1 MKLSYLLIAGYD
13 SMNQPLA
20 ALAAELVAR
29 GSSVTVVANNCADS
43 ANLAPF
49 ARCGIAPV
57 EVSRFRH
64 KQLDAVDVVVMAPV
78 RGYGLAGLLAEVRRR
93 QLLIVS
99 FANLF
104 SSVVMREY
112 PDLVLALGQAKA
124 DELAQAGLAYNL
136 VAVGNPQYDALVRAR
151 RPRGGSIQ
159 RVLVI
164 DQGSYPYGELG
175 KRQLAA
181 TLVALARFNPQL
193 RFDLKPRFYAQ
204 LAGRQTHQQT
214 ASVVDFLQQR
224 PANLQV
230 LQQPAQLEELIV
242 GYDAVVTTWST
253 AYLDAALLDV
263 PLIIVG
269 GLSSEDVF
277 DVRTQRVQAAY
288 GHLAATGC
296 VHSWQELQAGP
307 VPFAYVD
314 EAYLQR
320 EVYGYRTPCCGRV
333 IHAIELAWE
342 ACGRPQRRWMQPF
355 ALTYEQFVQQVA
367 TLPTEP
373 LAGAHGAARQ
383 AYRVQLNACV
393 QQWAYTNR
401 CLACPVDL
409 RPFASCFALELDD
422 ADPEGPE
429 QQASRA
435 LQQAEEQWQAALDGW
450 FSRPGT
456 RQQAR
461 TDAVLQD
468 FSFEWLYEKG
478 QAAAIEGYEGTVLA
492 TASRAYHLAR
502 VELDRG
508 NAKRACAHLQVYLLE
523 VCEGDAAQLRQ
534 RRRALQHLL
543 PLARQMGPVCFARF
557 ALRAGNVGRLLALA
571 KQAFGISSTPAL
583 VAYALRMRGRLLR

>member
-1 MKLSYLLIAGYD
+1 MKLSYLFIAGYD

-20 ALAAELVAR
+20 ALARELVAR
-29 GSSVTVVANNCADS
+29 GSSVTVVANNCADA

-49 ARCGIAPV
+49 SRCGIAPV
-57 EVSRFRH
+57 EVSRFDTAR
-64 KQLDAVDVVVMAPV
+64 LDAVDVVVMAPV
-78 RGYGLAGLLAEVRRR
+78 RGYGLSGLLAEVRARR
-93 QLLIVS
+93 LFIVS

-151 RPRGGSIQ
+151 RPRGVGIR
-159 RVLVI
+159 RVLVV
-164 DQGSYPYGELG
+164 DQGGYPYGAQG
-175 KRQLAA
+175 KQQLAA
-181 TLVALARFNPQL
+181 TLVALARFNPQM
-193 RFDLKPRFYAQ
+193 RFDLKPRYYAQ

-296 VHSWQELQAGP
+296 VHSFQELQAGP
-307 VPFAYVD
+307 VPFTYVD
-314 EAYLQR
+314 AAYLQR
-320 EVYGYRTPCCGRV
+320 EVQDPDTPCCGRV

-355 ALTYEQFVQQVA
+355 ALTYEQFAQQAAELA
-367 TLPTEP
+367 TES

-393 QQWAYTNR
+393 QQWAYMNR

-409 RPFASCFALELDD
+409 RPFAVCFALEFDE
-422 ADPEGPE
+422 ADSAAPE
-429 QQASRA
+429 QQVARA
-435 LQQAEEQWQAALDGW
+435 LRRAEEQWQEAFDGW
-450 FSRPGT
+450 FSRPET
-456 RQQAR
+456 LQQVR

-468 FSFEWLYEKG
+468 FWFEWLYGKER
-478 QAAAIEGYEGTVLA
+478 AECIEGFEGPVLA

-502 VELDRG
+502 AELDCG
-508 NAKRACAHLQVYLLE
+508 NAKRACAHLQVFLRQA
-523 VCEGDAAQLRQ
+523 CEGDAAQLRQ
-534 RRRALQHLL
+534 HRRALQHLL
-543 PLARQMGPVCFARF
+543 PLARQLGPVRFACF
-557 ALRAGNVGRLLALA
+557 ALRNAGRLLVLA
-571 KQAFGISSTPAL
+571 KQAFGFSSAFAL
-583 VAYALRMRGRLLR
+583 LRYLLRMRGRLL

>member
-1 MKLSYLLIAGYD
+1 MKLSYLFIAGYD

-181 TLVALARFNPQL
+181 TLVAMARFNPQM

-269 GLSSEDVF
+269 GLSSDDVF
-277 DVRTQRVQAAY
+277 DVRAQRVQAAY
-288 GHLAATGC
+288 EHLAGTGC
-296 VHSWQELQAGP
+296 VHSFQELQAGP
-307 VPFAYVD
+307 VPFTYVD
-314 EAYLQR
+314 AAYLQR
-320 EVYGYRTPCCGRV
+320 EVQDPGTPCCGRA
-333 IHAIELAWE
+333 IHAIELAWQ
-342 ACGRPQRRWMQPF
+342 ACGQPQRRWTRPF

-367 TLPTEP
+367 ELATEP
-373 LAGAHGAARQ
+373 LADARASARL
-383 AYRVQLNACV
+383 AYRVKLNARV

-409 RPFASCFALELDD
+409 RSFAACFALEFDE
-422 ADPEGPE
+422 ADPASPE
-429 QQASRA
+429 QQAARA
-435 LQQAEEQWQAALDGW
+435 LQQAEGQWQAAYDSW
-450 FSRPGT
+450 FSRPET
-456 RQQAR
+456 LRQAH
-461 TDAVLQD
+461 TDAILQD
-468 FSFEWLYEKG
+468 FCFEWLYEKG
-478 QAAAIEGYEGTVLA
+478 RASCIEGYVGTTLA
-492 TASRAYHLAR
+492 TASRALHLAR

-508 NAKRACAHLQVYLLE
+508 NARLACTHLQVFLQE
-523 VCEGDAAQLRQ
+523 ACEGDAAQLRQ

-543 PLARQMGPVCFARF
+543 PLARQLGPVRFACF
-557 ALRAGNVGRLLALA
+557 ALRNGNAGRLLTLA
-571 KQAFGISSTPAL
+571 KQAFGVSSAFAL
-583 VAYALRMRGRLLR
+583 LRYLLRMRGKLL